1 MKIIDGKAV
10 AESIKS
16 EIAQKV
22 AQRIK
27 QGKKKPHLAAVLVG
41 NDGASETYV
50 KSKVKNCEKVG
61 FDSTLLHFEES
72 ISEVNF

>member
-27 QGKKKPHLAAVLVG
+27 QGFK
-41 NDGASETYV
+41 
-50 KSKVKNCEKVG
+50 
-61 FDSTLLHFEES
+61 
-72 ISEVNF
+72 